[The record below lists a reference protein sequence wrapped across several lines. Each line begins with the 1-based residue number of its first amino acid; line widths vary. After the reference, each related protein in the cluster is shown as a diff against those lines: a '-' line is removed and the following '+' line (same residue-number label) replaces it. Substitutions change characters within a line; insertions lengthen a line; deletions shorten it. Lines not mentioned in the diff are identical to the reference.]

1 MPYSNRILKEES
13 SKCDAVP
20 QPALQGPYEPEYLY
34 TLFTAILPIIPSR
47 YLTSATYAD
56 DTAFLATATNPQRA
70 SAIIERQLD
79 ALDPWLKRWNIV
91 VNAEKSS
98 HTTFSLRRGEC
109 PPVTLDG
116 DTIPTTST
124 PNYLGVTK
132 G

>member
-47 YLTSATYAD
+47 YLTAATYAD

-70 SAIIERQLD
+70 SAIIQRQLD

-91 VNAEKSS
+91 VNAENPHIQPSLCAKENAPRS
-98 HTTFSLRRGEC
+98 HSTATPSL
-109 PPVTLDG
+109 PPAP
-116 DTIPTTST
+116 PTT
-124 PNYLGVTK
+124 
-132 G
+132 